1 MKKLTLALTAF
12 GLMATQA
19 SAEFKGN
26 IYAGWVQYTGDGT
39 AQARVVIDTDP
50 ANPAG
55 TKCPDIRH
63 GNTKTP
69 MTLRS
74 GFAPLGFEGVRV
86 CVAPVDSTMV
96 GMFVPPAL
104 RLPTPS
110 TDPQKIAVLGDTGCR
125 VAYGIVQNCAGDG
138 QGKAWDYEA
147 VADRAAQDAPD
158 LFIHVGDMHYRETGT
173 CDEGCHQSN
182 IGYSWA
188 SWKADFFD
196 PSATVFQTAP
206 LIPVRGNHEDC
217 TRAWKGWFYL
227 LDPNPIETTSWPA
240 SCPGKNGAPL
250 DAGGND
256 WSYTLPYPV
265 PFDSFQVIVMDTARI
280 DNDYGSRP
288 DQGAVDQYKVE
299 FSSIELIAE
308 QAAVPSWLVTHRPF
322 WAIASYGS
330 EAAPKASPTDQTLQV
345 ALAQSVQKALPSQIK
360 LTMAGHIH
368 LAQQLS
374 FSDGRPS
381 QFVFGNSGTKRD
393 PELGT
398 GGVLHSNAKRALGR
412 LGANINDFFWS
423 YHFSYGLITP
433 GSGVW
438 DVSFHDAAGQKMHS
452 TSVAQ

>member
-1 MKKLTLALTAF
+1 MKQITISSIALSLLAT
-12 GLMATQA
+12 TA
-19 SAEFKGN
+19 SADFTGN

-55 TKCPDIRH
+55 TVCPEIQH
-63 GNTKTP
+63 GGTGTP

-74 GFAPLGFEGVRV
+74 TFAPIGFEGVRV
-86 CVAPVDSTMV
+86 CVAAVDSTMV

-104 RLPTPS
+104 RLPTPT
-110 TDPQKIAVLGDTGCR
+110 TDPQKVAVLGDTGCR
-125 VAYGIVQNCAGDG
+125 VAYGIVQNCTGDG
-138 QGKAWDYEA
+138 QGEKWDFEG
-147 VADRAAQDAPD
+147 VADMAAANAPD

-196 PSATVFQTAP
+196 PAATVFQTAA

-227 LDPNPIETTSWPA
+227 LDPNPIEATSWPA
-240 SCPGKNGAPL
+240 SCPGKNGAPV

-256 WSYTLPYPV
+256 WSYTQPYPV
-265 PFDSFQVIVMDTARI
+265 SFDNFQVIVMDTARI
-280 DNDYGSRP
+280 DNDYGTSP

-299 FSSIELIAE
+299 FSGIELIA
-308 QAAVPSWLVTHRPF
+308 QGASVPSWLVTHRPF

-330 EAAPKASPTDQTLQV
+330 EVAPNASPTDQTLQV
-345 ALAQSVQKALPSQIK
+345 ALAQSVQKALPAQIK
-360 LTMAGHIH
+360 LTMAGHVH
-368 LAQQLS
+368 LAQQLT
-374 FSDGRPS
+374 FSDGRPP

-398 GGVLHSNAKRALGR
+398 GGVLHTNAKQALGR
-412 LGANINDFFWS
+412 LGANTKDFFWS
-423 YHFSYGLITP
+423 YDFSYGLITP
-433 GSGVW
+433 AGGAW
-438 DVSFHDAAGQKMHS
+438 DVTFHDAKGAKMHS
-452 TSVAQ
+452 TAVAR